1 MEIEQ
6 PAKKSK
12 LKKLLPATVVIL
24 IVGSITLGLFFRP
37 VFSGDN
43 PLQKSSDTTAPNGPL
58 KLNLYQASVSIT
70 ARAFSPSSVKIKSG
84 ESVAWLNKDRS
95 MHLIVS
101 DTGLAGFKGQG
112 NLLFNDM
119 YLYTFTVAGTY
130 TYHDQL
136 NPSLKGT
143 VVVE

>member
-1 MEIEQ
+1 METEQ
-6 PAKKSK
+6 PAKKPK
-12 LKKLLPATVVIL
+12 FKKILPVITVVLIL
-24 IVGSITLGLFFRP
+24 GAIGLGLFFRP
-37 VFSGDN
+37 VFSGSN
-43 PLQKSSDTTAPNGPL
+43 PLQKTTEATTPTGPF

-70 ARAFSPSSVKIKSG
+70 ARSFTPGTVKIKRG

-101 DTGLAGFKGQG
+101 DSDLAGFKGQG

-119 YLYTFTVAGTY
+119 YLYTFNAVGTY